1 MISEKMMEM
10 AKENVEASVKVMVK
24 FLEDERLPKA
34 TAKYYSTLYKQLLKE
49 GFTPTQAIELVSLPL
64 G

>member
-10 AKENVEASVKVMVK
+10 AKENVEANIKVMLK
-24 FLEDERLPKA
+24 FLGDKRLPEA
-34 TAKYYSTLYKQLLKE
+34 IAKYYSTLYKQLLKE
-49 GFTPTQAIELVSLPL
+49 GFTSEQAIELVSLPL